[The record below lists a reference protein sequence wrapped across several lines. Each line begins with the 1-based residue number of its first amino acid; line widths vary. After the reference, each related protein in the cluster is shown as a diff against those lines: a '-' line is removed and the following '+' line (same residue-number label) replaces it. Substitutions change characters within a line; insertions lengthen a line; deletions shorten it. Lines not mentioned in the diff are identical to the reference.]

1 MCSSNT
7 LILRPKA
14 YKPWVRDVCS
24 RCRIDQIL
32 KDRPNSISKE
42 ENTWLGAEMKVLPHL
57 DFIHWINVIPINTIF
72 KIFFFINNIIY
83 ICIYNLKFWIGLIGA
98 YLVFIFYVFPYYIF
112 FSKATSHYTVF
123 RNLEKLIYDDKLI
136 YWLFL
141 INMRHRCNKH
151 DFILSKINSKL
162 FF

>member
-1 MCSSNT
+1 MSF
-7 LILRPKA
+7 
-14 YKPWVRDVCS
+14 
-24 RCRIDQIL
+24 Q
-32 KDRPNSISKE
+32 SIQ
-42 ENTWLGAEMKVLPHL
+42 
-57 DFIHWINVIPINTIF
+57 FFF
-72 KIFFFINNIIY
+72 KFFFINNIIY
-83 ICIYNLKFWIGLIGA
+83 IFLYNLKFWIGLIGA
-98 YLVFIFYVFPYYIF
+98 YLVFIFYVFPYYTFFFSFSFF

-162 FF
+162 FFFKIFIKSYNSKLIIKKILSQKKFF